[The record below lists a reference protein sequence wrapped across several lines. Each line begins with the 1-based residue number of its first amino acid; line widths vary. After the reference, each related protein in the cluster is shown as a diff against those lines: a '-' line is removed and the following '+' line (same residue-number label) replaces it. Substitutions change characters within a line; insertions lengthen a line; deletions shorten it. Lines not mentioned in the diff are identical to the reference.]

1 MTSLEQVYG
10 LSHPV
15 KSFAIENEFVT
26 TMNKGCYMMGTTL
39 QPFAFGCSELQNKW
53 GVVDL
58 ADFKGFYDESVTLYD
73 EIVDYRRSVYAPVF
87 GTLMD
92 ADAINIALFF
102 DYLLSVSACY
112 IEFPKYQTRG
122 KVTEKKYVKG
132 LYTRNPSIMAAWT
145 GASPME
151 MQAKYG
157 TRISQTAAN
166 FAECQVKAVKL
177 MSNSSG
183 NYIQAMREPLTCS
196 QLTCMP
202 LFMQYAF
209 VCGAWTKMEEGIVK
223 FTYLKDNDT
232 TRELTTTVNFNIL
245 MDYYND
251 TTFIEHMLNGV
262 DVFSNNQG
270 GMQLSSKQGRGY
282 VKVPELGCSKYD
294 KSGVRA
300 LNISRLLG
308 AEMVDSVP
316 RTFIN
321 VDLDGVVENFKM
333 YIDNMLLQTP
343 DKVYDVA
350 KALLKEEYQESEDS
364 PIVVAGKLREY
375 VTSNEVILTTTFRR
389 ILHMFMISN
398 PQWFDN
404 YTGEPVSYSA
414 KPETVTNYG
423 ISSVEHMDF

>member
-1 MTSLEQVYG
+1 MADLEQIYG
-10 LSHPV
+10 LTHPV
-15 KSFAIENEFVT
+15 KSFAVENEFVKI
-26 TMNKGCYMMGTTL
+26 MNKGCYMMGTTL
-39 QPFAFGCSELQNKW
+39 KPFAFGCSELQKEW

-58 ADFKGFYDESVTLYD
+58 ADFKGFYDEAQTIYD
-73 EIVDYRRSVYAPVF
+73 ELVDYRRTVYSPMF

-92 ADAINIALFF
+92 SDAINIALFF

-112 IEFPKYQTRG
+112 IEYPKYQNKGGT
-122 KVTEKKYVKG
+122 VEKKYVKG

-157 TRISQTAAN
+157 TRISQTPAN

-177 MSNSSG
+177 MSNNSG
-183 NYIQAMREPLTCS
+183 NYIQTMREPLSCF

-209 VCGAWTKMEEGIVK
+209 VCGMWTKMEEGIVK

-232 TRELTTTVNFNIL
+232 ARELTTTVNFSIL

-251 TTFIEHMLNGV
+251 TDFIEHMLTGV
-262 DVFSNNQG
+262 DVFTNNQG

-308 AEMVDSVP
+308 AEMVESVP

-321 VDLDGVVENFKM
+321 VDLDMVVESFKT
-333 YIDNMLLQTP
+333 YVDDMLLH
-343 DKVYDVA
+343 DADRVFDVA
-350 KALLKEEYQESEDS
+350 KALLRDEYQDGEDS
-364 PIVVAGKLREY
+364 AIVVAGKLRDY
-375 VTSNEVILTTTFRR
+375 VTSMETILTTTFKRS
-389 ILHMFMISN
+389 LHLFMISN
-398 PQWFDN
+398 PQWFSN

-414 KPETVTNYG
+414 KPDTVPNFG